1 MKKWIFGGVLVI
13 FVIILV
19 GGFIY
24 TSLKPDK
31 LTSKQREE
39 AISQIMGRK
48 ANTNPEIKKGNGIHE
63 GKYATFNYPAAAK
76 VYEYRDTELK
86 NNSNMLESF
95 SFDMQAPRR
104 VFNYTVE
111 KNSSSIGKIDDISAV
126 NFRKNPSSGYK
137 QENIKVGSE
146 VGLAFAKDSSGEFMA
161 EKSGFFLVNGN
172 IYTISV
178 TASTKTD
185 AESLFKEVLSSMKF
199 TN

>member
-1 MKKWIFGGVLVI
+1 MIFGGVLVI
-13 FVIILV
+13 LLLILA

-31 LTSKQREE
+31 LTPEQREE
-39 AISQIMGRK
+39 AIGQIMGRK
-48 ANTNPEIKKGNGIHE
+48 ANLNPEIKTGDTHFE
-63 GKYATFNYPAAAK
+63 GKYATFDYPAAAK
-76 VYEYRDTELK
+76 IYEYRSTQIK
-86 NNSNMLESF
+86 NNDNMLESF

-111 KNSSSIGKIDDISAV
+111 ENSSSVGKIEDLPAV
-126 NFRKNPSSGYK
+126 NFRKNPANGYK
-137 QENIKVGSE
+137 QENIKVGNNT
-146 VGLAFAKDSSGEFMA
+146 GFAFVKDGSGEFMA

-178 TASTKTD
+178 TASTKAD
-185 AESLFKEVLSSMKF
+185 ADSLFKEVLSSMKF